1 MAFPFT
7 QVRRAAARLAEAVL
21 TRADPTARARLE
33 AARFGT
39 ASDDDELDGRRL
51 HGTNQL
57 EFTDAH
63 RDRAINLSRR
73 LFYRSGLHGG
83 LTEMFAAMVIGD
95 GVVIRHE
102 DEKANEFLQ
111 AVLAENCFA
120 EKLPDYTDRWFVD
133 GEMPWTVLVPSRDP
147 AWDPKSG
154 SDPTYASN
162 AIVLGRVDPLDV
174 SDVKVAALDR
184 DRVVALKVQ
193 PKDDSDLAAR
203 MPDDIPTA
211 LVGNA
216 PKFIGK
222 GMFAALC
229 LWRINPLGVRGAPL
243 LLRLLD
249 KADAIDAVVTG
260 IARRQEVAA
269 EFAWLAHYA
278 AKPGSKEGVDE
289 AVEKK
294 LMAWLTSRRPGKS
307 LVWPMKDGKKALE
320 VEATA
325 PDLKQSDA
333 REAYECVLDYT
344 LGSASV
350 PRMWFGSG
358 GDTNRAT
365 AVEQGSPIHRRLKK
379 LATQFRQNVRALCS
393 YIVYLGQL
401 SKDVPETVDPSDVS
415 VTTSDVATRDSV
427 RDVQEVSEAALATRD
442 LQEARA
448 ITGDERRKILRKI
461 AMAKPFG
468 DVLEDEDLPPE
479 GMPVEGAAGAAA
491 GAPGADAVDADP
503 ATGKGMPAGDGAAVP
518 AGGAAPGAATVVADT
533 ALNGAQIQAAAALV
547 QAVADGSLPE
557 ESAVGLLMAAFPT
570 WTRER
575 AMAIVRPAAQFEPE
589 PAAAPIVPGPG
600 SQPPA
605 PPAADGRGAGEAS
618 KPADKP
624 EDDPSKAPPPPGK

>member
-7 QVRRAAARLAEAVL
+7 QIRRSAARLAEAVL
-21 TRADPTARARLE
+21 KRADPTARAALE
-33 AARFGT
+33 AQRFAT

-63 RDRAINLSRR
+63 RDRAVTLSRR

-83 LTEMFAAMVIGD
+83 LTEMFSAMVIGD
-95 GVVIRHE
+95 GVVIRHK
-102 DEKANEFLQ
+102 DEKANDFLQ
-111 AVLAENCFA
+111 GVLAANTFH

-133 GEMPWTVLVPSRDP
+133 GELPWTVLVPSREPGYDP
-147 AWDPKSG
+147 ASG
-154 SDPTYASN
+154 KAPTYAAN
-162 AIVLGRVDPLDV
+162 AILLGRVDPLDV
-174 SDVKVAALDR
+174 SDVKVAPLDR

-193 PKDDSDLAAR
+193 PKDDTALAAR

-211 LVGNA
+211 IVGNQ
-216 PKFIGK
+216 PRFIGD

-249 KADAIDAVVTG
+249 KADALDAVVRG
-260 IARRQEVAA
+260 IANRQEAAA
-269 EFAWLAHYA
+269 EFAWVGHYTPKGGAPGAVGKGEPNEEQKLLAF
-278 AKPGSKEGVDE
+278 
-289 AVEKK
+289 
-294 LMAWLTSRRPGKS
+294 LNSRRSGKS
-307 LVWPMKDGKKALE
+307 IVWPMKDGKKQLE

-379 LATQFRQNVRALCS
+379 LATQYRQCLKSLCA
-393 YIVYLGQL
+393 YIVWLGQE
-401 SKDVPETVDPSDVS
+401 SKDVADDVDPNDVE
-415 VTTSDVATRDSV
+415 VTTSEVATRDSV
-427 RDVQEVSEAALATRD
+427 RDVQEVSELSLATRD
-442 LQEARA
+442 LQEANA
-448 ITGDERRKILRKI
+448 ITGEERRKILRKA
-461 AMAKPFG
+461 AMSKPFG
-468 DVLEDEDLPPE
+468 EVLEDDDLPAEVPTDPAKTGAE
-479 GMPVEGAAGAAA
+479 G
-491 GAPGADAVDADP
+491 GAPAVAAVDADP
-503 ATGKGMPAGDGAAVP
+503 ATGAGMPAGDGAAAP
-518 AGGAAPGAATVVADT
+518 GGAPAAGATVADT

-547 QAVADGSLPE
+547 QSVADGTLPE
-557 ESAVGLLMAAFPT
+557 ESAIGLLMAAFPT

-575 AMAIVRPAAQFEPE
+575 ALAIVRPAAEFEPTAD
-589 PAAAPIVPGPG
+589 PAPVLPFAPKPPAGDGATPPPV
-600 SQPPA
+600 PA
-605 PPAADGRGAGEAS
+605 PPAEDGT
-618 KPADKP
+618 
-624 EDDPSKAPPPPGK
+624 KAPEKAPTPPGK